1 MLVVVLVI
9 LNIPVYLFLG
19 WLAFDNKDSAADTFF
34 ETTVAIL
41 KMLLV
46 PRIVRVLLGMDT
58 EASWG
63 LFPIAGFLV
72 ACGLIVWGQY
82 TLIVK
87 WFPGWAV

>member
-1 MLVVVLVI
+1 MLVVVLAI

-19 WLAFDNKDSAADTFF
+19 WLAFDNKDNTADTFF

-41 KMLLV
+41 KILLV
-46 PRIVRVLLGMDT
+46 PRIVRALLGMDT

-63 LFPIAGFLV
+63 LFPIAGFSV
-72 ACGLIVWGQY
+72 GCALIVWGEY